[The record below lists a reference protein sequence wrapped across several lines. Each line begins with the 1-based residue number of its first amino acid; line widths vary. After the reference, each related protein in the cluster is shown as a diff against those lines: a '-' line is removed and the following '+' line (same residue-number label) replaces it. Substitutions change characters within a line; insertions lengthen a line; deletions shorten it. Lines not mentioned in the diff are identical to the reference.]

1 MGFPQLEAGILKPRV
16 LIAHT
21 GCLCVLTSELKNV
34 SGGYDWKCSAI
45 HAWVLHAHCP
55 VGRNKLHVAHVAQAV
70 HCCRLADAI
79 TLNGAIMS
87 CRQSKKWAEAVCAL
101 VGFQGVTR

>member
-1 MGFPQLEAGILKPRV
+1 MSALQN
-16 LIAHT
+16 
-21 GCLCVLTSELKNV
+21 LKNV
-34 SGGYDWKCSAI
+34 SGGYHWKSSALQYMPGFCM
-45 HAWVLHAHCP
+45 HTEGTGWL
-55 VGRNKLHVAHVAQAV
+55 GRNKLHVAHVAYVAQAV

-101 VGFQGVTR
+101 VVGL